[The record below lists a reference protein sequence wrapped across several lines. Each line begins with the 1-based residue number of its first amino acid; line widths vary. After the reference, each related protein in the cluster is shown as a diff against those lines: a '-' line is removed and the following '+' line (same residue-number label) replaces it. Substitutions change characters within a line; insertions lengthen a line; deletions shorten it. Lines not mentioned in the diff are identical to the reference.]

1 MTLTSSVLP
10 PALRRPPAAPS
21 PARPWSMWAALVLS
35 AATLAGQAL
44 PALGWTAIAF
54 WALVP
59 GLLLV
64 EALPSTRLPRLGL
77 VPALSASV
85 TVLLS
90 TVSLWL
96 GVWPPQLVTV
106 IVAGLAAGYAAM
118 SLSRPSLPVFALPA
132 GLWPRVTLGVG
143 TAAAVLWLVSLPAI
157 ATGRSAAFGPLL
169 AVPTFAA
176 ALALAVI
183 GFLVALRLR
192 HTGLLWTMLALT
204 CLIQR
209 GTAPLT
215 LDAPS
220 VDWAYKHLGV
230 VDLITGTGMLHR
242 GLDIYQGWPG
252 FFAAI
257 GWVSVSSGV
266 PAFTIAA
273 WFTLAVTFAGVFAMY
288 TLGRAPRLTVPASL
302 AAAMV
307 ALVVNWVAQDYFSP
321 QALGYVLAIVTAA
334 LAVRARVS
342 RVAAVLAV
350 VVFAALVVSHQLTP
364 FWLLGAL
371 GVLTLFGRVSWRL
384 TAVLAAVALGQLAAN
399 FEIASA
405 YGLFTGVDVL
415 SNAKTGAARD
425 IGSLALTVH
434 STGNRVATFGLW
446 GIAAALTVI
455 ALLRQRWARWRRGPA
470 FIAAVLAFSP
480 FGILLAQSYGGEAV
494 LRVMLYS
501 IPGCALLIGPW
512 LTRLMGGDLRRW
524 LAAGAVLLVLTAS
537 AAQAYFATYYHYAVT
552 RAEYQA
558 QAVLERG
565 VPGRAYLSPGSAFWP
580 VRATEAYAWRL
591 TDDWEYDRPLQNEGD
606 GLRTEDY
613 LIALEAHLKNR
624 SAPTFALY
632 GPRMDGYAD
641 YRGIAPLGTI
651 DALRETLRTRPG
663 WDVVLDDGGVTVF
676 RYTPTQT
683 RTQEAAG
690 WRP

>member
-1 MTLTSSVLP
+1 M
-10 PALRRPPAAPS
+10 
-21 PARPWSMWAALVLS
+21 
-35 AATLAGQAL
+35 
-44 PALGWTAIAF
+44 
-54 WALVP
+54 
-59 GLLLV
+59 
-64 EALPSTRLPRLGL
+64 
-77 VPALSASV
+77 
-85 TVLLS
+85 
-90 TVSLWL
+90 
-96 GVWPPQLVTV
+96 
-106 IVAGLAAGYAAM
+106 
-118 SLSRPSLPVFALPA
+118 
-132 GLWPRVTLGVG
+132 
-143 TAAAVLWLVSLPAI
+143 
-157 ATGRSAAFGPLL
+157 
-169 AVPTFAA
+169 
-176 ALALAVI
+176 
-183 GFLVALRLR
+183 
-192 HTGLLWTMLALT
+192 
-204 CLIQR
+204 
-209 GTAPLT
+209 
-215 LDAPS
+215 
-220 VDWAYKHLGV
+220 
-230 VDLITGTGMLHR
+230 
-242 GLDIYQGWPG
+242 
-252 FFAAI
+252 
-257 GWVSVSSGV
+257 
-266 PAFTIAA
+266 
-273 WFTLAVTFAGVFAMY
+273 
-288 TLGRAPRLTVPASL
+288 
-302 AAAMV
+302 
-307 ALVVNWVAQDYFSP
+307 
-321 QALGYVLAIVTAA
+321 
-334 LAVRARVS
+334 
-342 RVAAVLAV
+342 
-350 VVFAALVVSHQLTP
+350 
-364 FWLLGAL
+364 
-371 GVLTLFGRVSWRL
+371 
-384 TAVLAAVALGQLAAN
+384 
-399 FEIASA
+399 
-405 YGLFTGVDVL
+405 DVL

-455 ALLRQRWARWRRGPA
+455 ALLRQRWARWRRGPV

-512 LTRLMGGDLRRW
+512 LTRLMGGDLRRR

-606 GLRTEDY
+606 GLRTDDY
-613 LIALEAHLKNR
+613 LIALEAHLENR

-663 WDVVLDDGGVTVF
+663 WAVVLDGGGVTVF